1 MMLRATEVEVLL
13 NELCDRGGICLS
25 PGAREHLSV
34 NLPESPRELADAAL
48 RAEGFDPATMDRQL
62 RRWTVD
68 FIADWYKRRLGVLV
82 NEALTQLSS
91 LDASCGGAR
100 SGALSRQIGQLNE
113 DLIALQRGLT
123 QPQVGMVRWV
133 TDWIPDVDDP
143 LVATIGAIERLAV
156 NA

>member
-1 MMLRATEVEVLL
+1 
-13 NELCDRGGICLS
+13 
-25 PGAREHLSV
+25 
-34 NLPESPRELADAAL
+34 
-48 RAEGFDPATMDRQL
+48 MDRQL